1 MKLTSTGRPVVV
13 SVTESKEHF
22 RTDNG
27 VKGHRTE

>member
-1 MKLTSTGRPVVV
+1 MEPTSTGRP
-13 SVTESKEHF
+13 SGTESKEHF